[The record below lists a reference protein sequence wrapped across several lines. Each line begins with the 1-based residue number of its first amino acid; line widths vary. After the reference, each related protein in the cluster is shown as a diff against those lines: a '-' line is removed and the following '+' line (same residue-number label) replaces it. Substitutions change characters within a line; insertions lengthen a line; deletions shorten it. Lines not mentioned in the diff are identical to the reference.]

1 MAEKVPQNLS
11 NHTRFDPLFHFF
23 ILPVFFITF
32 ISTIVHL
39 VRHPGLHSAWLV
51 VFMLAAAL
59 AVTRMRTYAIKVQ
72 DRVIRL
78 EERLRLAI
86 LLDGPL
92 RSRITEFSESQLVG
106 LRFAFTLV
114 LQPGELLT
122 AIRIPAT
129 WAGAPFYFE
138 KVRER
143 LVWDFPMVNVAAAM
157 KVSNGTIES
166 SRIVVNAVA
175 RAQRFH
181 FAL

>member
-1 MAEKVPQNLS
+1 MAQKVPQNLS

-23 ILPVFFITF
+23 ILPVFFITL

-86 LLDGPL
+86 LLDGPM
-92 RSRITEFSESQLVG
+92 RGRITEFSESQLIG
-106 LRFAFTLV
+106 LRFASDAELPALAARTLAEK
-114 LQPGELLT
+114 LSKADIKK
-122 AIRIPAT
+122 AIVQWRPDY
-129 WAGAPFYFE
+129 WR
-138 KVRER
+138 V
-143 LVWDFPMVNVAAAM
+143 
-157 KVSNGTIES
+157 
-166 SRIVVNAVA
+166 
-175 RAQRFH
+175 
-181 FAL
+181 